1 MDESPFAT
9 SAQQLN
15 AQKDKNINC
24 KALQDGTNVLKCFM
38 DLGRIYMKPIF
49 GALAAF

>member
-1 MDESPFAT
+1 MEESPFAT

-15 AQKDKNINC
+15 AQKDKNINY
-24 KALQDGTNVLKCFM
+24 KVLQDGTNVLKCFM
-38 DLGRIYMKPIF
+38 DQGLTYMKPIS